1 MPPKQEGSRKPWLN
15 WKGSKSICKDQLK
28 YPKWYFFLFCCCCS
42 FRLRL
47 WYYKWSLCY
56 GERTGRHHW
65 SRSSGTSQWS
75 TKLPDCIRWALIAAQ
90 LIWLLNEI
98 VTWQLHVFQ
107 YYQCSLN
114 IEKLTFSLS
123 LSGLN
128 SMTKGNSQIDV
139 GMYGTALYPLI
150 DYSINFRCHVSNYSH
165 LWILLPVESNA
176 GYFIDRF
183 HNSNQ
188 I

>member
-1 MPPKQEGSRKPWLN
+1 MPPKQEGSRNPWLN
-15 WKGSKSICKDQLK
+15 WKESKSICKDQLK
-28 YPKWYFFLFCCCCS
+28 YPSDTCSFFCCS

-75 TKLPDCIRWALIAAQ
+75 TKLPDCIRWALLAAQ
-90 LIWLLNEI
+90 LIWLQNEI

-107 YYQCSLN
+107 NYLCSFN
-114 IEKLTFSLS
+114 IENLTFSLS
-123 LSGLN
+123 LYELN
-128 SMTKGNSQIDV
+128 SMTKDNAQIDV
-139 GMYGTALYPLI
+139 GMYETVLYPLI
-150 DYSINFRCHVSNYSH
+150 DYSINFQCQVSNYSH
-165 LWILLPVESNA
+165 LWILLPV
-176 GYFIDRF
+176 GYFIDLF
-183 HNSNQ
+183 HNGNQ